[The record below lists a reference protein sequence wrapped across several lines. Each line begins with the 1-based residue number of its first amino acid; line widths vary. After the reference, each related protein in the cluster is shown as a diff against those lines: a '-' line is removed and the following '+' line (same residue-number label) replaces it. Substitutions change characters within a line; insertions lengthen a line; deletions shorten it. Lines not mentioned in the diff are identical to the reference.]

1 MPLPSE
7 PLPSE
12 PPRPEP
18 PPPDKRLLLGALLA
32 SALLSLWAPYA
43 DPVLNPD
50 GALYVDA
57 AHQFLLGNWA
67 EGQRI
72 YPWCWYPALIAGVA
86 WLGGMELVAAGQWL
100 NGGLHALLVWGF
112 LRLLWLAGAG
122 WRVQALGALLLLIYP
137 ELNEDR
143 ASLLRGPG
151 MWAALLLGLA
161 CLMRLREAGGL
172 GSVLGWALG
181 WSGWLLLA
189 ALFRVE
195 ALAYLAVMPLLLLF
209 EPGLAWRQ
217 RLGACLACCLLPGAA
232 LAGLGTG
239 LWLAGWSLE
248 GLGETFRY
256 LAPLAHAVTEDIP
269 AKGEALTR
277 EVLHGRIEGYGTA
290 GVYVALGVI
299 ALLAFVRRA
308 GVLYLLLAGFLQQT
322 AAIKH
327 GRVFLWLLAVNLAYL
342 LAHLAADFTVSSR
355 YAAPAALVV
364 LLYASF
370 GLAALWDWLAEKRFG
385 KAGRGLLA
393 LALLATAVDGV
404 HSFGASKRYLRDAG
418 EWLAGEVPAGRL
430 LLSNDYVICHYA
442 GVRHTH
448 AERWVHEYFIS
459 DLRYGRLDLSA
470 VGPGDYLA
478 VRPEK
483 ASSQALAALAG
494 APGVELVKTFTGGK
508 KRQIL
513 IYQLQPQSGADAARD
528 GCAHLPGGKP
538 QGKCEAQPSHKQRR
552 LPARGRMPLA
562 GHER

>member
-1 MPLPSE
+1 MPLS
-7 PLPSE
+7 
-12 PPRPEP
+12 PEP
-18 PPPDKRLLLGALLA
+18 PPLDRGLLLGALLA

-67 EGQRI
+67 EGQRV

-86 WLGGMELVAAGQWL
+86 WLGGLELLAAGQLL
-100 NGGLHALLVWGF
+100 NGALHALLVWAF
-112 LRLLWLAGAG
+112 LRLLRLAGAG
-122 WRVQALGALLLLIYP
+122 GRVLATGALLLLIYP
-137 ELNEDR
+137 EVNEDR
-143 ASLLRGPG
+143 ADLLRGPG

-161 CLMRLREAGGL
+161 CLVRLREAGRL
-172 GSVLGWALG
+172 RQALG

-217 RLGACLACCLLPGAA
+217 RLGACLGCCLLPGLA
-232 LAGLGTG
+232 LAGLGAG
-239 LWLAGWSLE
+239 LWLTGWPLE

-256 LAPLAHAVTEDIP
+256 LAPLVHAVTQDIP

-308 GVLYLLLAGFLQQT
+308 GVLYLLLAGFAQKT

-327 GRVFLWLLAVNLAYL
+327 GRVFLWLAAVNLGYL
-342 LAHLAADFTVSSR
+342 LVHLAADFTVSSR

-370 GLAALWDWLAEKRFG
+370 GLAALWDWLEGRRFG
-385 KAGRGLLA
+385 KAWRGLAA
-393 LALLATAVDGV
+393 LLLLATAVDGV

-459 DLRYGRLDLSA
+459 DLRYGRLDLGA

-483 ASSQALAALAG
+483 ASSKALAALG
-494 APGVELVKTFTGGK
+494 ARPDLELVKTFTGDK
-508 KRQIL
+508 QRQAL
-513 IYQLQPQSGADAARD
+513 IYRFQPQ
-528 GCAHLPGGKP
+528 
-538 QGKCEAQPSHKQRR
+538 
-552 LPARGRMPLA
+552 
-562 GHER
+562 